1 MKLQSKIMYIMFIC
15 ILKKVHIKQR
25 GEKFMLNIYFGA
37 MPEAIFKTSVY
48 FDNTFDE
55 SWFEDD
61 FANEKG
67 MTDTLTGGL

>member
-1 MKLQSKIMYIMFIC
+1 
-15 ILKKVHIKQR
+15 
-25 GEKFMLNIYFGA
+25 MLNIYFGA

-48 FDNTFDE
+48 FDNTYDE